1 MCHTWAL
8 WSVDVHDIICVR
20 SDQRVSQSWTLLKF
34 LQIHNRERL
43 CLNPLTVFKSSQW
56 DLLHL
61 IPMKSQCLAHTFCE
75 AWHWGCKVMSLF
87 SKLLYVHIEKVSQS
101 SSIVFKSSAWFSLCV
116 GIFCD
121 KEGIGGMFI
130 TMNDSY
136 KTVIC
141 NLHKLLS
148 CLEMDHG
155 SSKTAKIQELPRAFG
170 PQTTKTLPWTHC
182 GHCSPL
188 APSIISGFQLW
199 ATFTPAFR

>member
-1 MCHTWAL
+1 MSKPAH
-8 WSVDVHDIICVR
+8 SFQV
-20 SDQRVSQSWTLLKF
+20 
-34 LQIHNRERL
+34 
-43 CLNPLTVFKSSQW
+43 
-56 DLLHL
+56 
-61 IPMKSQCLAHTFCE
+61 IPMRLATSNPHEESMFSTYLL
-75 AWHWGCKVMSLF
+75 WGVTLRLQSYVPF

-155 SSKTAKIQELPRAFG
+155 SSKTAKIQELLRAFG